1 MSAPAPSLYGGEFS
15 DIYNRV
21 AIVRASDNRVID
33 IVISTGPIFEE
44 VYSTQIIAIGVRSN
58 EVCEIYWLYNE
69 SNIPRFYS
77 DGTSYEESLTTPI
90 TVFPGSIAVGNNP
103 PISNAG
109 FYLQFPD
116 GTKQDSAVNRTRLT
130 SFTALQEF
138 AAGISSGQILAI
150 DPASGDGIGLIS
162 SGGVDGSPT
171 RRGAIR
177 LGYVNTI
184 AQYNTV
190 LHNSSGTFTI
200 FNGFSATGSN
210 LLNINTTRMAVNVPV
225 DGINFRSGITA
236 PNIVYSIN
244 GCTGILGITGT
255 ENEVTV
261 TGPCPNIVIGL
272 PDDVI
277 ISGSLNV
284 LGSIYIDGGTF

>member
-1 MSAPAPSLYGGEFS
+1 MSAPVPVVT
-15 DIYNRV
+15 DIRQ
-21 AIVRASDNRVID
+21 AIVDTTSS
-33 IVISTGPIFEE
+33 IVINVISWSGSYGWTPPDGTILVELLVGE
-44 VYSTQIIAIGVRSN
+44 Q
-58 EVCEIYWLYNE
+58 CEINWTYDPFNT
-69 SNIPRFYS
+69 PRFYLVGPS
-77 DGTSYEESLTTPI
+77 FEESIREQTT
-90 TVFPGSIAVGNNP
+90 TFLGSVSVGAN
-103 PISNAG
+103 SG
-109 FYLQFPD
+109 SKGYFLQFPD
-116 GTKQDSAVNRTRLT
+116 GTSQESAIRKT
-130 SFTALQEF
+130 STNTFTALQQF
-138 AAGISSGQILAI
+138 AAGISSGQIIAV
-150 DPASGDGIGLIS
+150 DPTTGDGIGLIS
-162 SGGVDGSPT
+162 TEGIEGSPT
-171 RRGAIR
+171 RIGAIR
-177 LGYVNTI
+177 LGYANTI